1 MPNSCQ
7 FRATSNSVL
16 KPGRARE
23 IRKKLTHCGHRVPLV
38 NPQSRALAA
47 NFPKI
52 DQPRA
57 ANSRGG
63 VSIELNS
70 GSRCVW
76 SVLLRVSTKIANHN
90 SPPAPRIVVDN
101 VSRRV
106 PETNRFGNVRGGAIQ
121 GCGEETLF
129 GKRCGTE
136 TGWRCVSVRK
146 VVSVREGDRREAL
159 MTGWEATC
167 QQRL

>member
-38 NPQSRALAA
+38 NPRSRALAA

-106 PETNRFGNVRGGAIQ
+106 PETNRFGNVRGGQFRGA
-121 GCGEETLF
+121 
-129 GKRCGTE
+129 GKRRFSGRVA
-136 TGWRCVSVRK
+136 G
-146 VVSVREGDRREAL
+146 RRRGGGAFRFEK
-159 MTGWEATC
+159 
-167 QQRL
+167 